1 MVVDSG
7 TEPRERR
14 LKRKRRTV
22 PKWLLRLVIRWA
34 FRLGPLI
41 YRLWRLFRSLT
52 GAEDG

>member
-1 MVVDSG
+1 MTVDSG

-14 LKRKRRTV
+14 LKRTRPPV
-22 PKWLLRLVIRWA
+22 PRWVLKMAVRWA

-41 YRLWRLFRSLT
+41 YRLWRVFRSMT